1 MLGLVFATA
10 GAFTAMAIFWT
21 VPATVLSE
29 SGLPAGIALI
39 SSAGILASAI
49 SPSAIGALRD
59 LTGSFV
65 SGLWYAT
72 LLLGISI
79 VAMLSVRSGRR
90 GEIVRPAGS
99 KV

>member
-1 MLGLVFATA
+1 VCATA

-29 SGLPAGIALI
+29 SGRPAGIALV

-49 SPSAIGALRD
+49 SPTVIGALRD
-59 LTGSFV
+59 MTGSFV

-72 LLLGISI
+72 LLLVISS

-90 GEIVRPAGS
+90 GEIVRPAAS
-99 KV
+99 TV